1 MQLHKELIWSY
12 SLLLNHDLS
21 LLFIL
26 SSLPPCSKSSI
37 IVSSTLIITTRLS
50 FIPSPDVLLPSLPA
64 IFPRAHLSLLS
75 FSLFPS
81 YNFLSSLPFSWLC
94 RRKKKSWLRDKW
106 PLFTSNPHSFPDSLI
121 RSLIM
126 SPPVHQSVHLAS
138 QKLFLVLVY
147 IRFVTPACH
156 YSSRVFINHPL
167 SLLRCTPDKLSPAFL
182 LLFKVSGY
190 LFPRTRRLM
199 PNQGRCSMF

>member
-1 MQLHKELIWSY
+1 MRQRINNIIYQPARCITFLVQLHKELIWSY

-94 RRKKKSWLRDKW
+94 RRKKKVDCGINDPFSPQIPIRPPIHSFAHLSCLLRSINLSILPARNCFWCSFISDLWLR
-106 PLFTSNPHSFPDSLI
+106 
-121 RSLIM
+121 
-126 SPPVHQSVHLAS
+126 PVT
-138 QKLFLVLVY
+138 
-147 IRFVTPACH
+147 I
-156 YSSRVFINHPL
+156 HP
-167 SLLRCTPDKLSPAFL
+167 
-182 LLFKVSGY
+182 V
-190 LFPRTRRLM
+190 
-199 PNQGRCSMF
+199 CS

>member
-1 MQLHKELIWSY
+1 MYFFHRC
-12 SLLLNHDLS
+12 LLSSHVLTCHFCLS
-21 LLFIL
+21 LC
-26 SSLPPCSKSSI
+26 SLP
-37 IVSSTLIITTRLS
+37 ITFFPLS
-50 FIPSPDVLLPSLPA
+50 HSPDCA
-64 IFPRAHLSLLS
+64 EEKK
-75 FSLFPS
+75 
-81 YNFLSSLPFSWLC
+81 NWLQ
-94 RRKKKSWLRDKW
+94 DKW
-106 PLFTSNPHSFPDSLI
+106 PLFTSNPHSSPDSLI